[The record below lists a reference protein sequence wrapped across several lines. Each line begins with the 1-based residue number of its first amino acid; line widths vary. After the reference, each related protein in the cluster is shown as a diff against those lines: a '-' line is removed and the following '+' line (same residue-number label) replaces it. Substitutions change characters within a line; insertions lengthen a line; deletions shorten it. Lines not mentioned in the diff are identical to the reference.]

1 MNIPTPGNGV
11 SSTVCIC
18 LRVDDDALAAVDRL
32 TVCREKRVVNKESE
46 TFVWFTTELSTE
58 LFEWVRAMGPK
69 VEVMFPLSLRE
80 HMRRSLTQTLH
91 QYRSA

>member
-1 MNIPTPGNGV
+1 MNITTPNPGA

-18 LRVDDDALAAVDRL
+18 LRVDDDALAAVDRF
-32 TVCREKRVVNKESE
+32 TMCDEKRVVNKESE
-46 TFVWFTTELSTE
+46 TLVWFTTELSSE
-58 LFEWVRAMGPK
+58 LFEWVRAMGPR
-69 VEVMFPLSLRE
+69 VEVIFPLSLRE